1 MSGKLRITAGAF
13 KNRAL
18 KVPEGEAVRPTSER
32 ARQAMFNRLEH
43 SFQDYGFRLRRAR
56 VADLFAGTGALGLE
70 ALSRGAA
77 HVTFVEIARATHLKD
92 NISALGVEDKTTV
105 LTLDAAALPAAAQPY
120 GLILMDAPYGVT
132 ASPCGESLTQ
142 RAVDA
147 VAAKGWLAEHGLI
160 VAETGKD
167 ETLSAP
173 DGLEIEDV
181 RGYGRGALTYLMRVR
196 PALIR
201 S

>member
-120 GLILMDAPYGVT
+120 GLILMDAPYDFAVWRKSHSARGRRGGGKGL
-132 ASPCGESLTQ
+132 AG
-142 RAVDA
+142 RARVDRRRDRQGRDP
-147 VAAKGWLAEHGLI
+147 V
-160 VAETGKD
+160 
-167 ETLSAP
+167 SA
-173 DGLEIEDV
+173 
-181 RGYGRGALTYLMRVR
+181 GRA
-196 PALIR
+196 
-201 S
+201 